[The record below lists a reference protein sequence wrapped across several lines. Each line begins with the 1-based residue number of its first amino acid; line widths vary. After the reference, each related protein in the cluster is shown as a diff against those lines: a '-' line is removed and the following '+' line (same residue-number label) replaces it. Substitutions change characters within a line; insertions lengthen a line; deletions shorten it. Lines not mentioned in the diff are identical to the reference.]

1 MIYCFESKTRKCKYW
16 VLKVLCLDTQ
26 MMCPGWLKNDSRSPK
41 CCIARRCNGLGLEM
55 QTDQIDFVSP
65 ETFSCKLTLS

>member
-1 MIYCFESKTRKCKYW
+1 
-16 VLKVLCLDTQ
+16 